1 MAPAVAG
8 RTGET
13 KGWATGVW
21 VGEEQGVTG
30 FDDGCLRGRLGR
42 TRFGENELNMAAA
55 EKVEKFSQTKQLSE
69 RGSHTP
75 NSRSFRGHL
84 ATWLISFSRRASKL
98 VC

>member
-1 MAPAVAG
+1 MAPAAAG

-13 KGWATGVW
+13 KGVG
-21 VGEEQGVTG
+21 VGEAQGVTG

-55 EKVEKFSQTKQLSE
+55 EKKVEKFSQTKHLSE

-75 NSRSFRGHL
+75 IPRSFRRHL
-84 ATWLISFSRRASKL
+84 ATWLISFSRRASRL
-98 VC
+98 AC